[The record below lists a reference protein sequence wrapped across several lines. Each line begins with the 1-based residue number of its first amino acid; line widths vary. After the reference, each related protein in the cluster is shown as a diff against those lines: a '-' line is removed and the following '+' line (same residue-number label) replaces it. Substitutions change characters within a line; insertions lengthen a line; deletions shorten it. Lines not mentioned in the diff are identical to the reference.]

1 MLTTPRLDLIPM
13 TRALAGA
20 ERAGGVAL
28 ATALDVPEP
37 AGWSPGFYD
46 ADDLARME
54 HLLDD
59 PTNAGWALYYLIL
72 RRPGRALVGVAGY
85 SGQPTDD
92 GVVELGYAVVP
103 AHRRQGLATE
113 AVAGLLDHAF
123 QHPSV
128 HLVVAETFA
137 HLTSSIG
144 VLLRNHFVLS
154 AEPGRGGAL
163 RYELPR
169 TMPRAGAT

>member
-1 MLTTPRLDLIPM
+1 M
-13 TRALAGA
+13 TLALAGA
-20 ERAGGVAL
+20 ERAGGVVL
-28 ATALDVPEP
+28 AAALDVPEP
-37 AGWSPGFYD
+37 AEWPPDFYD
-46 ADDLARME
+46 ADDLERME

-72 RRPGRALVGVAGY
+72 RGTMPALVGVAGY
-85 SGQPTDD
+85 SGRPTDH
-92 GVVELGYAVVP
+92 GVVELGYSVVP

-113 AVAGLLDHAF
+113 AVAGLLEHAF

-128 HLVVAETFA
+128 HLVVAETFP
-137 HLTSSIG
+137 HLTSSTG
-144 VLLRNHFVLS
+144 VLLRNHFHLS

-169 TMPRAGAT
+169 TMPKAGAT